1 MITVRGL
8 YKKFGKLEALSN
20 LYLDFEK
27 GKSYAVIGPNGSGK
41 TTLIKSILGLVIP
54 DTGQLQCEGTSILNH
69 WHYREK
75 IGYMPQFATFPNHLK
90 VGQLMEM
97 MKDLRPGHYVLD
109 EELIQAYQLSDIS
122 NKRFYTLSGGT
133 RQKVSAALAFLFS
146 PPILILDE
154 PTAGLDPY
162 AVEILKSKILNERT
176 SEKLF
181 MITSHIM
188 SELEELTSEVAYL
201 DSGKL
206 RYAGSIEDLK
216 SSTREARLGKAIVA
230 MLQGQTEGTTA

>member
-1 MITVRGL
+1 MISVRGL
-8 YKKFGKLEALSN
+8 NKKFGKVEALSN
-20 LYLDFEK
+20 LYLDFER

-54 DTGQLQCEGTSILNH
+54 DSGQIECKGESILNQ
-69 WHYREK
+69 WHYREM
-75 IGYMPQFATFPNHLK
+75 IGYMPQFARFPDHLK
-90 VGQLMEM
+90 VGQLMGM
-97 MKDLRPGHYVLD
+97 MRDLRTGKYTPD
-109 EELIQAYQLSDIS
+109 EELAEAYDLSAIE

-154 PTAGLDPY
+154 PTAGLDPH
-162 AVEILKSKILNERT
+162 AVEILKSKIQKERT
-176 SEKLF
+176 AEKLF
-181 MITSHIM
+181 MITSHVM

-201 DSGKL
+201 ESGKL

-216 SSTREARLGKAIVA
+216 TSTRETRLGKAIVA
-230 MLQGQTEGTTA
+230 MLKGNPEKTTV